1 MLSIGKPAEPNGRQH
16 QMNTIHEGTQEEVL
30 FALNR
35 AIQIAFEADLV
46 SEINAWDFDAT
57 GGNCAAY
64 TTDFKLR
71 GMNDTVRVMITGEDV
86 LYFYDGSLAD
96 FGSCVTMCMY
106 TDEDMQETVVSWDDE
121 DNAHLMQ
128 QDITDLQSLKM
139 AVVAMIVG
147 HVKYVSEVK

>member
-1 MLSIGKPAEPNGRQH
+1 
-16 QMNTIHEGTQEEVL
+16 MNTIQTGTREEVL

-35 AIQIAFEADLV
+35 AIQIAFEAGDI
-46 SEINAWDFDAT
+46 SEVNAWDFDST

-71 GMNDTVRVMITGEDV
+71 GMDDTVRVMITGEDV